1 VTAVRREVG
10 ITWDWAEAGRGALC
24 AVPAAVI
31 LVTVDV
37 SLGMVF
43 AIATLPVAMLGVP
56 PQRRQ
61 RPRLGLVGLGF
72 AASYA
77 LGSVLGLWEVAAVAA
92 LTVLAFAG
100 VLFSVRKPAARLL
113 PALLLPG
120 FALGMN
126 HPAPDGLAVAAV
138 LLAGCAWATLITYG
152 WPQPH
157 TPAITATPPTGAPD
171 PAGAGRAARSYA
183 ILFAAAAG
191 IGLALGYLL
200 DLVHVA
206 WAAAAAMFIMRP
218 NPDLL
223 ASRAVGR
230 TVATFAGVLAAGL
243 LLRRGPTE
251 IALAVITVAA
261 IAAMV
266 AVRTSRWYVT
276 GAGSG
281 LIVLLMS
288 GVAGTQVFEVSFAER
303 LLETALGAGLALSFG
318 VAIPAGLRWLGRRR
332 AAANPAA
339 QTPS

>member
-1 VTAVRREVG
+1 M
-10 ITWDWAEAGRGALC
+10 L
-24 AVPAAVI
+24 
-31 LVTVDV
+31 TVDLT
-37 SLGMVF
+37 LGMAF
-43 AIATLPVAMLGVP
+43 AIVTLPVAMLGVP
-56 PQRRQ
+56 PHRRQ

-72 AASYA
+72 TVSYA
-77 LGSVLGLWEVAAVAA
+77 LGSVLGLWAVAAVAA

-138 LLAGCAWATLITYG
+138 MLAGCAWATLITYC
-152 WPQPH
+152 WPQTHP
-157 TPAITATPPTGAPD
+157 PAIPTPPPTGEPD
-171 PAGAGRAARSYA
+171 PAGARRAARTYA

-191 IGLALGYLL
+191 IGLALGYVL

-218 NPDLL
+218 DPGLL

-230 TVATFAGVLAAGL
+230 TVATFAGVVAAGL
-243 LLRRGPTE
+243 LLRGGPTE
-251 IALAVITVAA
+251 VALAVITVAA

-281 LIVLLMS
+281 LIVLLIS
-288 GVAGTQVFEVSFAER
+288 GVAGTRAFDVSFAER

-318 VAIPAGLRWLGRRR
+318 VAIPSGLRWMARRGT
-332 AAANPAA
+332 AANPVP
-339 QTPS
+339 QTPP